1 VGSTRTCRC
10 DECVVHV
17 ADLARGMVE
26 NLRQVGASSLD
37 FTPHYQ
43 DRIFAELLMD
53 ENTTLFSNT
62 FLAELG

>member
-1 VGSTRTCRC
+1 
-10 DECVVHV
+10 
-17 ADLARGMVE
+17 MVE